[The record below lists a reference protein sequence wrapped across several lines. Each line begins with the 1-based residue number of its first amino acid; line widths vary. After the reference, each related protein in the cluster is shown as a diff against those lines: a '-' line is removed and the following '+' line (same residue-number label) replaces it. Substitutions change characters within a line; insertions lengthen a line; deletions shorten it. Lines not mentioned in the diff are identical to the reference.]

1 MKMKYKVNDIVTLK
15 KGHPCGENKWEIL
28 RTGADIKLKCLGC
41 DKIVW
46 LTRLEFNKRIRKIQ
60 DKTGKFVSIV
70 HYLSLIHI
78 SEPTRPY

>member
-46 LTRLEFNKRIRKIQ
+46 LTRLEFIKRIRKIQ
-60 DKTGKFVSIV
+60 DKNGKFVSIV
-70 HYLSLIHI
+70 HY
-78 SEPTRPY
+78 EPEDDE

>member
-60 DKTGKFVSIV
+60 DKNGKFVSIV
-70 HYLSLIHI
+70 HY
-78 SEPTRPY
+78 EPEDDE

>member
-1 MKMKYKVNDIVTLK
+1 MKYKVNDIVTLK

-46 LTRLEFNKRIRKIQ
+46 LTRLEFNKRIMKIQ
-60 DKTGKFVSIV
+60 DKHGKPVSIA
-70 HYLSLIHI
+70 HY
-78 SEPTRPY
+78 EPEDDE

>member
-1 MKMKYKVNDIVTLK
+1 MKYKVNDIVTLK

-28 RTGADIKLKCLGC
+28 RTGADIKLKCLGG

-60 DKTGKFVSIV
+60 DKNGKFVSIV
-70 HYLSLIHI
+70 HY
-78 SEPTRPY
+78 EPEDDE

>member
-60 DKTGKFVSIV
+60 DKKGKFVSIV
-70 HYLSLIHI
+70 H
-78 SEPTRPY
+78 

>member
-1 MKMKYKVNDIVTLK
+1 MKYKVNDIVTLK

-60 DKTGKFVSIV
+60 DKNGKFVSIV
-70 HYLSLIHI
+70 HY
-78 SEPTRPY
+78 EPEDIE

>member
-60 DKTGKFVSIV
+60 EKNGKFVSIV
-70 HYLSLIHI
+70 HY
-78 SEPTRPY
+78 EPEDDE

>member
-1 MKMKYKVNDIVTLK
+1 MKYKVNDIVTLK

-46 LTRLEFNKRIRKIQ
+46 LTRLGFNKRIRKIQ

-70 HYLSLIHI
+70 HY
-78 SEPTRPY
+78 EPEDDE

>member
-70 HYLSLIHI
+70 HY
-78 SEPTRPY
+78 EPEDGE

>member
-1 MKMKYKVNDIVTLK
+1 MKYKVNNIVTLK

-60 DKTGKFVSIV
+60 DKNGKFVSIV
-70 HYLSLIHI
+70 HY
-78 SEPTRPY
+78 EPEDDE

>member
-60 DKTGKFVSIV
+60 DKNGKFVSIV
-70 HYLSLIHI
+70 HY
-78 SEPTRPY
+78 

>member
-1 MKMKYKVNDIVTLK
+1 MKYKVNDIVTLK

-60 DKTGKFVSIV
+60 DKNGKFVSIV
-70 HYLSLIHI
+70 HY
-78 SEPTRPY
+78 EPKDGE

>member
-1 MKMKYKVNDIVTLK
+1 MKMKYKVDDIITLK
-15 KGHPCGENKWEIL
+15 KGHPCGENKWKIL

-60 DKTGKFVSIV
+60 DKNGKFVSIV
-70 HYLSLIHI
+70 HY
-78 SEPTRPY
+78 EPEDGE

>member
-1 MKMKYKVNDIVTLK
+1 MKYKVNDIVTLK

-60 DKTGKFVSIV
+60 DKNGKFVSIV
-70 HYLSLIHI
+70 HY
-78 SEPTRPY
+78 EPEDDK

>member
-1 MKMKYKVNDIVTLK
+1 MKYKVNDIVTLK

-60 DKTGKFVSIV
+60 DKNGKFVSIV
-70 HYLSLIHI
+70 HYE
-78 SEPTRPY
+78 SEDGE

>member
-1 MKMKYKVNDIVTLK
+1 MKYKVNDLVTLK

-60 DKTGKFVSIV
+60 DKNGKFVSIV
-70 HYLSLIHI
+70 HY
-78 SEPTRPY
+78 EPEDDE

>member
-1 MKMKYKVNDIVTLK
+1 MKYKVNDIVTLK

-60 DKTGKFVSIV
+60 DKNGKFVSIV
-70 HYLSLIHI
+70 HY
-78 SEPTRPY
+78 

>member
-1 MKMKYKVNDIVTLK
+1 MKYKVNDIVTLK
-15 KGHPCGENKWEIL
+15 KGHLCGENKWEIL

-70 HYLSLIHI
+70 HY
-78 SEPTRPY
+78 EPEDDE